1 MSYAKYKDLG
11 EKKDGQEEN
20 NDNQV
25 YAFEIKNLQQ
35 KTDFIK
41 NNILCV
47 VKVWA
52 EWCGPCKQI
61 AGRYQKLA
69 KQYSKPGF
77 CMLIKQNIEDFKDSS
92 GNFTELKGLPIVK
105 GVPTFQFF
113 MNGKYIDSIVGAD
126 LKDVENK
133 IKSLLQL
140 EQ

>member
-1 MSYAKYKDLG
+1 MSYTKYKDLG
-11 EKKDGQEEN
+11 EKKDGAEDN
-20 NDNQV
+20 NDTQI

-35 KTDFIK
+35 KADFIK

-47 VKVWA
+47 VEVWA
-52 EWCGPCKQI
+52 EWCTPCKQI

-77 CMLIKQNIEDFKDSS
+77 CMLIKKNIDEFKDVN
-92 GNFTELKGLPIVK
+92 GNFIELKGVPIVK

-113 MNGKYIDSIVGAD
+113 LNGKYIDSIVGAD
-126 LKDVENK
+126 IKEVETK

-140 EQ
+140 K